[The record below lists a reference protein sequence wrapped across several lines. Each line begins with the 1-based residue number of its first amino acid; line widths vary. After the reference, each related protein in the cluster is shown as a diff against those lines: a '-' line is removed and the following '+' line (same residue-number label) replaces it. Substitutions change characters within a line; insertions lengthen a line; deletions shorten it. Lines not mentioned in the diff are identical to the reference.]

1 MCGDQCGELVCGFN
15 GSKKRGRLYSVIA
28 DGMSNVGGCKCGKRD
43 PQDTGNFVNFHTD
56 HFWLVAHSSLVSL
69 AAVIR
74 VVTKRSSSLAFCG
87 EEHCVTTLI
96 GLLFPSV
103 AEYSVRDQPGK
114 RTSALVARGV
124 VRGVAWDSVPGF

>member
-15 GSKKRGRLYSVIA
+15 GLQKRGRLYTVIT
-28 DGMSNVGGCKCGKRD
+28 DGMSNVGGYKCGKKRPGD
-43 PQDTGNFVNFHTD
+43 EVERHPQDTGNFHTD

-74 VVTKRSSSLAFCG
+74 VVTKRSFSLVVCG

-96 GLLFPSV
+96 GLLFPNV
-103 AEYSVRDQPGK
+103 AE
-114 RTSALVARGV
+114 
-124 VRGVAWDSVPGF
+124 